1 MVGAADKNQ
10 GGDTEGR
17 VHDQIREKTP
27 AGDVADGLVNIVEEI
42 ADRPEK

>member
-10 GGDTEGR
+10 GGDTEDR
-17 VHDQIREKTP
+17 VQDQIREKTA
-27 AGDVADGLVNIVEEI
+27 AGDVADALTDIVQEI